1 MPTLPSPPLLP
12 CMNSPPRI
20 LREGAGGSNS
30 ESTRAK
36 VALSSYLEGRLKTT
50 PLPPPI
56 KNKNI
61 DGFLFFFGR
70 EDIFL
75 TKKIV
80 QCMEYFIVIATPM
93 GITRPEK

>member
-1 MPTLPSPPLLP
+1 MPTLPSPPPLP